1 MGGADNICGEC
12 AKFCICRTVGEPGFS
27 ANWGAHICPDISANA
42 CAHGSADFCAYGSTE
57 FCAHGSADFCADG
70 PAGAD
75 RGTDSDVMQGSGQ
88 VGKIVRRPAA

>member
-27 ANWGAHICPDISANA
+27 ANCGAHICPDISANA
-42 CAHGSADFCAYGSTE
+42 CAHGSADFCAYGS
-57 FCAHGSADFCADG
+57 ADFCADG
-70 PAGAD
+70 LAGAD